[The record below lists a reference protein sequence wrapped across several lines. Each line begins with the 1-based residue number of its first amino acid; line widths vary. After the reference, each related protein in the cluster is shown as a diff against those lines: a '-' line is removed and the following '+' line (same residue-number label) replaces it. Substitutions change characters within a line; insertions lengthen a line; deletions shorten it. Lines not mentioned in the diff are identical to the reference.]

1 MDYLTMVQ
9 QQAPTGMDYVAFG
22 WQADGSFMCGS
33 KVIGHEHGVSDIR
46 LRGPAASYKDKIMAH
61 GTREEWVRGME
72 LLQNDGS
79 ETIRA
84 CVILGTV
91 GIIGKVAGNE
101 NCVVSVYSPETTT
114 GKTLSLIAV
123 NSLIG
128 SPKELFL
135 NKVDTANAMFKM
147 RGVLNDLP
155 CCIDEITTA
164 EDTMLADTVYT
175 LSSGREK
182 ISMTKERELRE
193 PATWHSPTFSTTNVS
208 VHQKLEGALANNDPL
223 KARCLELPQH
233 DRVFVS
239 DRPDGTNNGYEFF
252 DIMAKNNGWAYPE
265 LVEVV
270 IARGGPEAVWK
281 WSEESFNKNFKFTF
295 EPQERFYRTAI
306 IASWGMGRIGQAL
319 GLFPF
324 DVKATTEYLLDRVK
338 SARQLAEDNKVDVFD
353 TIGQFLAEHNDQL
366 VECKEK
372 YSSAVEQVVLPAPER
387 AVARVKI
394 VYDATTPI
402 MPGSCVSIGVE
413 RLRGWLKYK
422 NDGLDRIERALEA
435 EGALI
440 KRRERVTLFKGC
452 PKHAPGQM
460 QCIVVNLN
468 HPRFVESLTGTSSRP
483 QSKITLAVLQD
494 ANAA

>member
-1 MDYLTMVQ
+1 MVQ

-46 LRGPAASYKDKIMAH
+46 LRGPASSYKEKIATH
-61 GTREEWVRGME
+61 GTREEWVRGMN
-72 LLQNDGS
+72 LLNAPGS
-79 ETIRA
+79 ETIRS
-84 CVILGTV
+84 CVLLGTV
-91 GIIGKVAGNE
+91 GIIGKAAGNE

-128 SPKELFL
+128 APKELFL

-175 LSSGREK
+175 FSSGREK
-182 ISMTKERELRE
+182 ISMTKDRELRD
-193 PATWHSPTFSTTNVS
+193 PATWHSPTFSTSNIS
-208 VHQKLEGALANNDPL
+208 LHEKLEGAQASNDPL
-223 KARCLELPQH
+223 KARCLELTQH
-233 DRVFVS
+233 DRVFIS
-239 DRPDGTNNGYEFF
+239 GQTDGKSNGYEFF
-252 DIMAKNNGWAYPE
+252 DIMLKNNGWAFPE
-265 LVEVV
+265 LVDVV
-270 IARGGPEAVWK
+270 IARGGPESVWK
-281 WSEESFNKNFKFTF
+281 WAEESFAKNFNFEF

-306 IASWGMGRIGQAL
+306 IAAWGMGRIGQAL

-324 DVKATTEYLLDRVK
+324 DVKATIESLIENVK
-338 SARQLAEDNKVDVFD
+338 ATRKTAEDNRVDVFD
-353 TIGQFLAEHNDQL
+353 VVGQFLSEHNDQL

-372 YSSAVEQVVLPAPER
+372 YGSGVEQVVLPAPER

-394 VYDATTPI
+394 VSDATTPI
-402 MPGSCVSIGVE
+402 MPGSVVYIGAE
-413 RLRGWLKYK
+413 KFRMWLRRK
-422 NDGLDRIERALEA
+422 NDGISRVERELER
-435 EGALI
+435 EGALA
-440 KRRERVTLFKGC
+440 KHRERITLFKGC

-460 QCIVVNLN
+460 QCLVINLN
-468 HPRFVESLTGTSSRP
+468 HPRFIDSLTGTSSRP
-483 QSKITLAVLQD
+483 QSKVTLAVLGG
-494 ANAA
+494 AVV